1 MKRKYISGLAC
12 IAILALIIACATT
25 GPGGKKDLIF
35 ISSAQEVGL
44 GQSFDSTVRAES
56 KVLAT
61 AQWQN
66 YFNNIGQRIVAVCD
80 RKDIKYTF
88 TVIESDDVNAFA
100 TPGGYVYIYT
110 GLLRIM
116 DNEAQLAA
124 VTAHE
129 ISHIVA
135 RHSIK
140 RLQQVLGIALLQEI
154 VLGESSSEALQ
165 TAINIGLTV
174 ALQGYSRS
182 NEREADKFGVY
193 YMELAGFNPAGAVE
207 LFGHLKEISGEHG
220 TNFFENMLASH
231 PETDERINNVTEQMA
246 TYSGDV
252 VKRDKG
258 RAKYQQMKSLLPPPA
273 PKTDK

>member
-1 MKRKYISGLAC
+1 MAVIF
-12 IAILALIIACATT
+12 IFTLIIACATT

-35 ISSAQEVGL
+35 ISSAQEVSL
-44 GQSFDSTVRAES
+44 GQQFDSTVQAES
-56 KVLAT
+56 KILEKS
-61 AQWQN
+61 QWQN
-66 YFNNIGQRIVAVCD
+66 YFNDIGQRIVNVCD

-88 TVIESDDVNAFA
+88 TVIESDDINAFA

-110 GLLRIM
+110 GLLRVM
-116 DNEAQLAA
+116 DNESQLAA
-124 VTAHE
+124 VTSHE

-165 TAINIGLTV
+165 TAINVGLTA

-182 NEREADKFGVY
+182 NEREADKYGVY
-193 YMELAGFNPAGAVE
+193 YMELAGFNPEGAVE
-207 LFGHLKEISGEHG
+207 LFEHLKAISGDHE

-231 PETDERINNVTEQMA
+231 PQTNERINNVKEQMA
-246 TYSGDV
+246 TYPGDV
-252 VKRDKG
+252 IKRDKG
-258 RAKYQQMKSLLPPPA
+258 RDKYRQMKKLLPPPA